1 LLKEIVIA
9 IESFFKAHR
18 FIRKHRLW
26 KWIIIPGLFYMVLF
40 LFGMYAFWH
49 SSDVVVS
56 YISGRLGIDKWVHK
70 QGSDLLSFLFLMG
83 EMMVRLILIFFYFS
97 LFKYLFLIIGS
108 PVFAYLSERTEAII
122 EGKDFP
128 FSFKQLLKDI
138 FRGIRLALRN
148 TMWQAV
154 FTISILILSFF
165 PVIGWVTPVIMLFVE
180 CYYYGFSMLD
190 YSCERHKLSP
200 SESIEYI
207 TRHKG
212 LAIGNGMMFFLMHL
226 IPFAGWMLAPA
237 YAVVAA
243 TLSMYHQ
250 KSEP

>member
-1 LLKEIVIA
+1 MLLFV
-9 IESFFKAHR
+9 
-18 FIRKHRLW
+18 
-26 KWIIIPGLFYMVLF
+26 
-40 LFGMYAFWH
+40 FGMYGFWQ
-49 SSDVVVS
+49 SSNAVVS
-56 YISGRLGIDKWVHK
+56 YISGTLGIDKWVHR
-70 QGSDLLSFLFLMG
+70 QDSDLLSFLFLMG

-128 FSFKQLLKDI
+128 FSFSQFTNDV
-138 FRGIRLALRN
+138 FRGILLALRN
-148 TMWQAV
+148 ALWQSV
-154 FTISILILSFF
+154 FTVSILLLSFF
-165 PVIGWVTPVIMLFVE
+165 PVVGWITPVIMLFVE

>member
-1 LLKEIVIA
+1 ML
-9 IESFFKAHR
+9 
-18 FIRKHRLW
+18 
-26 KWIIIPGLFYMVLF
+26 MF
-40 LFGMYAFWH
+40 LAGMFVFWQ
-49 SSDVVVS
+49 SSNAVVS
-56 YISGRLGIDKWVHK
+56 YISGTLGIDKWVHR
-70 QGSDLLSFLFLMG
+70 QGSDILSFLFLMG

-97 LFKYLFLIIGS
+97 LFKYIFLIIGS

-128 FSFKQLLKDI
+128 FSFAQFVNDV
-138 FRGIRLALRN
+138 FRGIKLALRN
-148 TMWQAV
+148 TLWQSV

-165 PVIGWVTPVIMLFVE
+165 PLVGWVTPVIMLFVE

-190 YSCERHKLSP
+190 YSCERQKLSP

-207 TRHKG
+207 TKHKG

-250 KSEP
+250 KTEP

>member
-1 LLKEIVIA
+1 MI
-9 IESFFKAHR
+9 
-18 FIRKHRLW
+18 
-26 KWIIIPGLFYMVLF
+26 LF
-40 LFGMYAFWH
+40 LFGMYIFWQ
-49 SSDVVVS
+49 SSNAVVS
-56 YISGRLGIDKWVHK
+56 YITGTLGIDKWVHR
-70 QGSDLLSFLFLMG
+70 QDSDLLSFLFLMG
-83 EMMVRLILIFFYFS
+83 ELMVRLILIFFYFS

-108 PVFAYLSERTEAII
+108 PVFAYLSERTESII
-122 EGKDFP
+122 EGNDFP
-128 FSFKQLLKDI
+128 FSFRQFIKDV
-138 FRGIRLALRN
+138 FRGIKLALRN
-148 TMWQAV
+148 TLWQAV

-165 PVIGWVTPVIMLFVE
+165 PVVGWVTPVIMLFVE

-226 IPFAGWMLAPA
+226 IPFAGWVLAPA